1 MKRRRQICVM
11 SLASRAQPLTNG
23 LTDTRKRDLRDDNG
37 KPFLVAKA
45 ADLALTVACYRY
57 YAGWADNLQGKTIPV
72 NGDYFS
78 YTRHEPIGV
87 IGQIIPWNFPLLIAS
102 LETCS
107 CACNWQYS
115 CHEAS
120 GTDAPHGAASG

>member
-1 MKRRRQICVM
+1 VDQRLQFLSAYQRAMKRRRQICVM

-57 YAGWADNLQGKTIPV
+57 YAGWADKLQGKTIPV

-87 IGQIIPWNFPLLIAS
+87 IGQIMPWNFPLLMQAWK
-102 LETCS
+102 L
-107 CACNWQYS
+107 
-115 CHEAS
+115 
-120 GTDAPHGAASG
+120 APALQLAIQLS